1 MYVRTRI
8 AAAKNATISIESIPS
23 TSGRIVNKYQGF
35 LGYGIALFCVALC
48 ASCNSSQTSTHTGR
62 PSGSTRFGTADMLCF
77 TSTDTRKI
85 VVSSVFPVRTYPP
98 ERMIEEPWAKDFR
111 RYIGQS
117 GNEGGINVTCSQVSS
132 SDAQKIKAD
141 ELRKQGH
148 EVVET
153 KWSYAGG

>member
-1 MYVRTRI
+1 MENEFAGISGLWVGVFCMFC
-8 AAAKNATISIESIPS
+8 AACGSSQSSSSAGSAGA
-23 TSGRIVNKYQGF
+23 SGRSSTVN
-35 LGYGIALFCVALC
+35 
-48 ASCNSSQTSTHTGR
+48 
-62 PSGSTRFGTADMLCF
+62 MLCF
-77 TSTDTRKI
+77 TATDSRKI
-85 VVSSVFPVRTYPP
+85 VVSSVFPVKTYPP

-117 GNEGGINVTCSQVSS
+117 GNEGGISVTCSPATS
-132 SDAQKIKAD
+132 SDAEKNKAE

>member
-1 MYVRTRI
+1 
-8 AAAKNATISIESIPS
+8 
-23 TSGRIVNKYQGF
+23 VNKYSSSSGF
-35 LGYGIALFCVALC
+35 GIVLLCIALC
-48 ASCNSSQTSTHTGR
+48 ASCNSSQTSTQTGSA
-62 PSGSTRFGTADMLCF
+62 SGSTRSGTANMLCF
-77 TSTDTRKI
+77 TSSDTRKI

-117 GNEGGINVTCSQVSS
+117 GNEGGINVTCSQVSAS
-132 SDAQKIKAD
+132 NAQKIKAD

>member
-1 MYVRTRI
+1 M
-8 AAAKNATISIESIPS
+8 
-23 TSGRIVNKYQGF
+23 NKYPSF
-35 LGYGIALFCVALC
+35 SSFGIALFCMTLC
-48 ASCNSSQTSTHTGR
+48 ASCNSSQTSTHTAR
-62 PSGSTRFGTADMLCF
+62 ASGSTHAGTADMICF
-77 TSTDTRKI
+77 TSTDSRKI

-117 GNEGGINVTCSQVSS
+117 GNEGGINVTCSPVSS
-132 SDAQKIKAD
+132 SDAQKLKAD
-141 ELRKQGH
+141 EFRKQGH

>member
-1 MYVRTRI
+1 
-8 AAAKNATISIESIPS
+8 
-23 TSGRIVNKYQGF
+23 
-35 LGYGIALFCVALC
+35 
-48 ASCNSSQTSTHTGR
+48 
-62 PSGSTRFGTADMLCF
+62 MLCF
-77 TSTDTRKI
+77 TSPDSRKI

-117 GNEGGINVTCSQVSS
+117 GNEGGISVACVPVSS
-132 SDAQKIKAD
+132 SDAEKTKAE

>member
-1 MYVRTRI
+1 M
-8 AAAKNATISIESIPS
+8 IES
-23 TSGRIVNKYQGF
+23 TQTADRIVNKCLSLPSF
-35 LGYGIALFCVALC
+35 GITLFCMVLC
-48 ASCNSSQTSTHTGR
+48 AACNSSQSSTHGGGT
-62 PSGSTRFGTADMLCF
+62 SGSKHSGTADMFCF
-77 TSTDTRKI
+77 SSTDTRKV
-85 VVSSVFPVRTYPP
+85 VVSTVFPVRTYPP

-117 GNEGGINVTCSQVSS
+117 GNEGGISVTCSPVSS

>member
-1 MYVRTRI
+1 MNNL
-8 AAAKNATISIESIPS
+8 AGF
-23 TSGRIVNKYQGF
+23 SGLWVGV
-35 LGYGIALFCVALC
+35 FCTAFC
-48 ASCNSSQTSTHTGR
+48 ASCGSNQSSSA
-62 PSGSTRFGTADMLCF
+62 SGSGGTRSGTVNMLCF
-77 TSTDTRKI
+77 TSSDTRKV
-85 VVSSVFPVRTYPP
+85 VVSSVFPVKAYPP

-117 GNEGGINVTCSQVSS
+117 GNAGGISVTCGQVTS
-132 SDAQKIKAD
+132 SDAEKSKAE

>member
-1 MYVRTRI
+1 M
-8 AAAKNATISIESIPS
+8 
-23 TSGRIVNKYQGF
+23 NKYA
-35 LGYGIALFCVALC
+35 GYSGLGIALFCTALC
-48 ASCNSSQTSTHTGR
+48 ASCNSSQTSTKTVSRSAHTG
-62 PSGSTRFGTADMLCF
+62 TAEMLCF
-77 TSTDTRKI
+77 TSPDSRKV

-117 GNEGGINVTCSQVSS
+117 GNEGGISVTCTPVSAT
-132 SDAQKIKAD
+132 DAQKIKAD

>member
-1 MYVRTRI
+1 M
-8 AAAKNATISIESIPS
+8 
-23 TSGRIVNKYQGF
+23 NKYAGF
-35 LGYGIALFCVALC
+35 SGFGIALFCVTLC
-48 ASCNSSQTSTHTGR
+48 ASCNSSQSSSHAES
-62 PSGSTRFGTADMLCF
+62 PAGSKRSGTADMLCL

-117 GNEGGINVTCSQVSS
+117 GNEGGINVTCIQVGS

-141 ELRKQGH
+141 ELRRQGH